1 MPPPSVL
8 SPTIITSNG
17 SHVPLFESADTQ
29 SETSLSSSM
38 TDQHASFHGYHHVT
52 WWVGNAKQA
61 AAYYV
66 ARMGFRHAAYAGLE
80 TGSRAVA
87 SHVVANGNVIFVF
100 SSPLRATRAADVPG
114 VAAPVFS
121 KEDLAAI
128 SEMNRHLEQ
137 HGDAVK
143 DVAFEV
149 DDARAVY
156 ARAVH
161 KGAVGVQ
168 EPKAVKDENGL
179 VVLASVRTYGDTVH
193 TFIEKGQYRGGFLP
207 GFKTVDK
214 VDPLNSLLPSCELDV
229 IDHCVGNQ
237 SWGGM
242 EEACDL

>member
-1 MPPPSVL
+1 MPPSVL
-8 SPTIITSNG
+8 PTIITSNG
-17 SHVPLFESADTQ
+17 SHLPLFESGDTR
-29 SETSLSSSM
+29 SETSQSSAITDHLSN
-38 TDQHASFHGYHHVT
+38 FHGYHHVT

-114 VAAPVFS
+114 VVAPTMT
-121 KEDLAAI
+121 KGDLATI

-161 KGAVGVQ
+161 KGAIGVQ
-168 EPKAVKDENGL
+168 EPKEVKDENGL
-179 VVLASVRTYGDTVH
+179 VVLASIRTYGDTVH
-193 TFIEKGQYRGGFLP
+193 TFIEKAQYRGVFLP
-207 GFKTVDK
+207 GFKRVER
-214 VDPLNSLLPSCELDV
+214 VDPLNNLLPSCELEV

-242 EEACDL
+242 EDACDL